1 MILTPGKLRTAK
13 LFEGNRKATTRR
25 SMKISVFFYAST
37 LESKSKKCPQAYGR
51 KHRRSA
57 SKFCLVRR
65 SEQDSRKEDSVC
77 ELLETRK
84 GSRASYHMNDE
95 FSIFCIHNI
104 IYNRLEKNHAK
115 HLDFLYISSGTRQAS
130 GSKLARS
137 RY

>member
-1 MILTPGKLRTAK
+1 MSFAALSK
-13 LFEGNRKATTRR
+13 LFKGNRKATTRR

-51 KHRRSA
+51 KHRWSA
-57 SKFCLVRR
+57 SKFCLVRC

-95 FSIFCIHNI
+95 FSLFCIHNI
-104 IYNRLEKNHAK
+104 IYNRVEKNHRRISI
-115 HLDFLYISSGTRQAS
+115 FLIITQIR
-130 GSKLARS
+130 
-137 RY
+137 